1 MNFHGFMTVYY
12 KHMKPDRP
20 GEPGVSMQFER
31 MKDLG
36 TTEKRLYPVPLMAA
50 VASWSRFDAL

>member
-1 MNFHGFMTVYY
+1 
-12 KHMKPDRP
+12 
-20 GEPGVSMQFER
+20 
-31 MKDLG
+31 MKDLV